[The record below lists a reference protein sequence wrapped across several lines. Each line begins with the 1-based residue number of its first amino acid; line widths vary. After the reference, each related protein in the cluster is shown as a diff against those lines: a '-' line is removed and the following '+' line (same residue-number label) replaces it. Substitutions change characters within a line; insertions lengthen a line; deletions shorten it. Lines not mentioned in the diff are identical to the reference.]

1 MTAADPARLGS
12 RIRRLRLQR
21 GLSQREVAEPDMSSA
36 YLSLIESGQRAPSPK
51 ALGHI
56 AARLEVDLDEL
67 VLGTPTGLRTQLE
80 LKLQEARAAAYRGR
94 TEEARAD
101 LDAIRKA
108 ASRYRFTQL
117 LARTLVVLAGLRENA
132 GEFGEARALFDE
144 ARVLLREEPAH
155 NRFEAEV
162 GFARCTHYLDGPRLA
177 VHLLETYL
185 LELEQAGLDDPRARM
200 RTLSALVQMYHAVG
214 FERRAAE
221 VAEEALR
228 LKPEVDDPEQIA
240 CMSMNVARS
249 LLDQGRHD
257 DALAALRDAE
267 QVYQSLDWP
276 LPRARSQINRGIVQV
291 SKGNLEGARGTFSE
305 ALEVLSEH
313 PSEQADRAA
322 VLNQL
327 GRVHRLLG
335 DLEQAK
341 AYLKEAR
348 ASIPDEDPFEAA
360 LNAREL
366 GLVLAASD
374 HGSAQRE
381 LRKSADLFRSAGASD
396 EAAAALLE
404 LGRMLKGTGQMD
416 DAVKILEEGL
426 ELTASSAD

>member
-1 MTAADPARLGS
+1 
-12 RIRRLRLQR
+12 
-21 GLSQREVAEPDMSSA
+21 
-36 YLSLIESGQRAPSPK
+36 
-51 ALGHI
+51 
-56 AARLEVDLDEL
+56 
-67 VLGTPTGLRTQLE
+67 
-80 LKLQEARAAAYRGR
+80 
-94 TEEARAD
+94 
-101 LDAIRKA
+101 
-108 ASRYRFTQL
+108 
-117 LARTLVVLAGLRENA
+117 
-132 GEFGEARALFDE
+132 
-144 ARVLLREEPAH
+144 
-155 NRFEAEV
+155 
-162 GFARCTHYLDGPRLA
+162 
-177 VHLLETYL
+177 
-185 LELEQAGLDDPRARM
+185 
-200 RTLSALVQMYHAVG
+200 MYHAVG

-240 CMSMNVARS
+240 CMSMNVARA